1 MSQVIEVEPGVYL
14 KRRYVNSYA
23 FRRVLTP
30 EDALRV
36 RQTPGI
42 RLTSSPFM
50 PGYRDASVPGRSAP
64 WKGLKKEKGESLDEY
79 LSRLGKVNSDV
90 ASGLE
95 KAVDISR
102 ACEGVKGV
110 YKVGDRWIPAKAIC
124 QIKEAA
130 ERKRGGGGE

>member
-23 FRRVLTP
+23 FKRILTP

-50 PGYRDASVPGRSAP
+50 PGYRDASVPGRSVV
-64 WKGLKKEKGESLDEY
+64 WKGLKKDEDEKTEDYLD
-79 LSRLGKVNSDV
+79 RLGKVNSKV
-90 ASGLE
+90 ASGLG
-95 KAVDISR
+95 KAIDISK
-102 ACEGVKGV
+102 ACKGV
-110 YKVGDRWIPAKAIC
+110 TGVIKVGDRWIPAKAIC
-124 QIKEAA
+124 EIKEAA
-130 ERKRGGGGE
+130 ERRGGGE

>member
-23 FRRVLTP
+23 FKRVLTP

-50 PGYRDASVPGRSAP
+50 PGYRDASVPGRSVV
-64 WKGLKKEKGESLDEY
+64 WKGLKKKKDESLDEY
-79 LSRLGKVNSDV
+79 LSRLGKVKTGV

-95 KAVDISR
+95 KAIDISR
-102 ACEGVKGV
+102 ACEKVTGVV
-110 YKVGDRWIPAKAIC
+110 KVGDRWIPAKAIC

-130 ERKRGGGGE
+130 KRRGGGE